1 MFRYHIGHKPNLCN
15 LCGKGFHR
23 PYNLTIHMRTH
34 TGEKPY
40 KCNQCPQ
47 AFAQSNDLKA
57 HIRRHT
63 GERFRCD
70 MCSAAFLQ
78 RYGLNAHLR
87 TVHGII
93 VTSFTGR
100 LRKTDQP
107 AEGAEQLEPQ
117 PPTTALPPLQT
128 APAQEQTQASL
139 PSPHIDSNVTPP
151 PLYLGHHFINPILPV
166 VVATNTTNTP
176 TSPIDISS
184 SSASLPLPLAH
195 PSTQQM

>member
-1 MFRYHIGHKPNLCN
+1 
-15 LCGKGFHR
+15 
-23 PYNLTIHMRTH
+23 MRTH

-70 MCSAAFLQ
+70 LCSAAFLQ

-87 TVHGII
+87 TVHNIV

-100 LRKTDQP
+100 LRKTEHPGDGE
-107 AEGAEQLEPQ
+107 AAGEELLTTGEDEHLEATEPIQ
-117 PPTTALPPLQT
+117 QNIDNSTNTTT
-128 APAQEQTQASL
+128 
-139 PSPHIDSNVTPP
+139 P
-151 PLYLGHHFINPILPV
+151 PLYLGQHLLNPMTVGLATAGAITSLDAATLLPPPPHPP
-166 VVATNTTNTP
+166 P
-176 TSPIDISS
+176 TQ
-184 SSASLPLPLAH
+184 L
-195 PSTQQM
+195 

>member
-1 MFRYHIGHKPNLCN
+1 MGHKPNLCN

-70 MCSAAFLQ
+70 ICSAAFLQ

-100 LRKTDQP
+100 LRKTEQLID
-107 AEGAEQLEPQ
+107 AAEQSESQLPMETQPILDPVIATQEPSQ
-117 PPTTALPPLQT
+117 
-128 APAQEQTQASL
+128 SML
-139 PSPHIDSNVTPP
+139 PSPPLDSNATPP
-151 PLYLGHHFINPILPV
+151 PLYMGHHFINPATSI
-166 VVATNTTNTP
+166 VAHHTP
-176 TSPIDISS
+176 TSPLDTTSTH
-184 SSASLPLPLAH
+184 P
-195 PSTQQM
+195 PSTQQMNVN

>member
-1 MFRYHIGHKPNLCN
+1 MLRYHIGHKPNLCN

-70 MCSAAFLQ
+70 LCSAAFLQ

-107 AEGAEQLEPQ
+107 IDGADLLEQQPPPAP
-117 PPTTALPPLQT
+117 PPTTS
-128 APAQEQTQASL
+128 TQLLSSVANAGREPSQSSL
-139 PSPHIDSNVTPP
+139 PSPHLENNSTPP
-151 PLYLGHHFINPILPV
+151 PLYLGHHFINQMPNI
-166 VVATNTTNTP
+166 AASQP
-176 TSPIDISS
+176 TSPTTDISP
-184 SSASLPLPLAH
+184 SLPLSH

>member
-1 MFRYHIGHKPNLCN
+1 
-15 LCGKGFHR
+15 
-23 PYNLTIHMRTH
+23 MRTH

-70 MCSAAFLQ
+70 ICSAAFLQ

-107 AEGAEQLEPQ
+107 IEGAEENDQK
-117 PPTTALPPLQT
+117 PPAAPPPEK
-128 APAQEQTQASL
+128 AASIQEQSQPSL
-139 PSPHIDSNVTPP
+139 PSPH
-151 PLYLGHHFINPILPV
+151 LGHQFVNPTPV
-166 VVATNTTNTP
+166 VVGANTP
-176 TSPIDISS
+176 TSPIEISS
-184 SSASLPLPLAH
+184 SGTSTLLLALPH

>member
-70 MCSAAFLQ
+70 LCSAAFLQ

-100 LRKTDQP
+100 LRKTEQQVEDADNTDQ
-107 AEGAEQLEPQ
+107 
-117 PPTTALPPLQT
+117 QT
-128 APAQEQTQASL
+128 PSL
-139 PSPHIDSNVTPP
+139 PP
-151 PLYLGHHFINPILPV
+151 PLLSSEPLQNATTIASKSTQEQSQNSLSSHIENNVSPSPLFLGHHFIN
-166 VVATNTTNTP
+166 TDTP
-176 TSPIDISS
+176 TSPVNISANT
-184 SSASLPLPLAH
+184 SALPVSLSLS
-195 PSTQQM
+195 STQQM

>member
-1 MFRYHIGHKPNLCN
+1 MISMTQYCTLR
-15 LCGKGFHR
+15 
-23 PYNLTIHMRTH
+23 TINGYKNH
-34 TGEKPY
+34 TVEKPY

-70 MCSAAFLQ
+70 ICSAAFLQ

-107 AEGAEQLEPQ
+107 VEGADQQQQQ
-117 PPTTALPPLQT
+117 PTDTAAAT
-128 APAQEQTQASL
+128 TQATAVPEQSQ
-139 PSPHIDSNVTPP
+139 VV
-151 PLYLGHHFINPILPV
+151 FIE
-166 VVATNTTNTP
+166 
-176 TSPIDISS
+176 
-184 SSASLPLPLAH
+184 
-195 PSTQQM
+195 